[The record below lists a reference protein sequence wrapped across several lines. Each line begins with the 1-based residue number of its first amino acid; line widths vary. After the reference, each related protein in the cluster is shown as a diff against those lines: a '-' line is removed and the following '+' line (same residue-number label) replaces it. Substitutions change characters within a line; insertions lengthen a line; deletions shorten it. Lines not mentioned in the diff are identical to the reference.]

1 MLVFNFKK
9 AIKLKYMNFRKITF
23 LAALVTVFNFYSCK
37 DDEEVVT
44 IEERDETEV
53 YNEDIL
59 EIEEFLSTHTYNYQD
74 FDFDNCLSHSSGN
87 RLSFSLL
94 QV

>member
-1 MLVFNFKK
+1 
-9 AIKLKYMNFRKITF
+9 MNFRKITF

-59 EIEEFLSTHTYNYQD
+59 EIEERIENIVKLILNMEDGKIYSA
-74 FDFDNCLSHSSGN
+74 HSE
-87 RLSFSLL
+87 LI
-94 QV
+94 